1 MMLMIELRGQW
12 RFCLFPP
19 HVSKLPK
26 NTEIYYCR
34 TLFQFMQLSSSS
46 FKVGKSFTTHF
57 HSTGF
62 WHEMELSLLIA
73 KHITVPDHI
82 RIYDG
87 AIPMM
92 MIRSR
97 NIQWCWWWPI
107 MVMAMEPLKIQ
118 NQVVNLIMGLDLL
131 HMHGH
136 NTTNNHFIFICIRNL
151 VIFFNSFLFHYPQS
165 IRSANCKNK
174 RELLMYL

>member
-1 MMLMIELRGQW
+1 
-12 RFCLFPP
+12 
-19 HVSKLPK
+19 
-26 NTEIYYCR
+26 
-34 TLFQFMQLSSSS
+34 
-46 FKVGKSFTTHF
+46 
-57 HSTGF
+57 
-62 WHEMELSLLIA
+62 
-73 KHITVPDHI
+73 
-82 RIYDG
+82 
-87 AIPMM
+87 
-92 MIRSR
+92 
-97 NIQWCWWWPI
+97 